1 MWARVVKCLV
11 STSLLLSLDGALI
24 YIFASYLY
32 ETQINPQLIVA
43 SFLGVFSVY
52 NLNKATDRAEDQMNQ
67 RETTANSNIYYIIPS
82 VLAMA
87 VSLIIAD
94 LNSVFALL
102 ILTIPLVV
110 GLFYSVKISNRLPR
124 LKEVTGAKS
133 ILVALSWS
141 VTGSLLP
148 LSMQAVDLQ
157 RVGLVFSYI
166 FIQVL
171 VNTVLFDVLD
181 TTGDLVTGIKTIPAL
196 LGLSQTRVFLMLANS
211 TLIFWIAFCFADGLF
226 LRFLPALFFGVM
238 YGYGIICYFM
248 RKNSRKIS
256 TDIFIDGQW
265 LLILPLM
272 KII

>member
-1 MWARVVKCLV
+1 
-11 STSLLLSLDGALI
+11 
-24 YIFASYLY
+24 
-32 ETQINPQLIVA
+32 
-43 SFLGVFSVY
+43 
-52 NLNKATDRAEDQMNQ
+52 
-67 RETTANSNIYYIIPS
+67 

-87 VSLIIAD
+87 ASLAIAD

-102 ILTIPLVV
+102 ILTIPLIV
-110 GLFYSVKISNRLPR
+110 GVFYSVKISSRLPR

-148 LSMQAVDLQ
+148 LSTQAVDLQ
-157 RVGLVFSYI
+157 RVCLVFSYV

-181 TTGDLVTGIKTIPAL
+181 TKGDLVTGIKTIPAL
-196 LGLSQTRVFLMLANS
+196 LGLGQTRVFLMLANS
-211 TLIFWIAFCFADGLF
+211 ALILWIAFCFADGLF
-226 LRFLPALFFGVM
+226 LRFLPALLFGVM

-248 RKNSRKIS
+248 RKNSRRIS
-256 TDIFIDGQW
+256 ADIFIDGQW